1 MVAGYILISG
11 IFRNEMEE
19 QALAAGM
26 AVPGVSEI
34 QTGERVFEH
43 RGGLPRGAYGAAIAA
58 LFQKAEFELQHFQ
71 QVAIVFRHTSLHRW
85 IWRGR
90 ANGGKPFSSLAA
102 ILGARVPTGCDFYHS
117 PQ

>member
-1 MVAGYILISG
+1 
-11 IFRNEMEE
+11 
-19 QALAAGM
+19 
-26 AVPGVSEI
+26 
-34 QTGERVFEH
+34 
-43 RGGLPRGAYGAAIAA
+43 GAYGAAIAA

-85 IWRGR
+85 IWRGS

-117 PQ
+117 PQCLGSLCDLDHMAAVTAWVGPGVPGFSPRLDWV